1 MNANGRLACLLN
13 QAMQTGP
20 GSVSPDMFKRICAA
34 IPLLL
39 WCALAPAATLPEI
52 DAEIARIRSQHGVAG
67 VAAVVVDRDAIVL
80 QHYSGVQNWDT
91 AVPVTAA
98 TWFRAGSVTKV
109 FTGLA
114 LLAAQRQGHIDIDAP
129 VAAQLP
135 PRPPGEDLPFQNP
148 WEAEHPL
155 YVADLMEHTAG
166 WFDMSRAEFGSQ
178 DPAPLTL
185 ERALAVRPQ
194 SRRSHWPPGMH
205 SVYSNS
211 GPGMA
216 AWLVERR
223 SGESFDQLM
232 QKTVFGPLG
241 MDASLRLEPS
251 MEDTLATGYDTD
263 GVSVIP
269 YWHILYRPSGGL
281 NLRPL
286 AMARFLQMML
296 NGGRLDGRQV
306 FSAAQLHRLQTP
318 TRSLAARAGMK
329 FGYGLGIYTSI
340 HRGHVLY
347 GHGGDGDGYL
357 AHFAYSLESGRG
369 YFVVINAFSHPPLR
383 ALKTLLADAL
393 IQNLAPLEAP
403 PVAPL
408 ALPLLEKYSGTYHL
422 AATRFPAANWRERS
436 MRITLQQGALLVHHQ
451 GGQDHRIVPLGS
463 QLFRR
468 PGEPVAT
475 RAFIQLEN
483 GSIVYQEP
491 DDNWLKQ

>member
-1 MNANGRLACLLN
+1 
-13 QAMQTGP
+13 
-20 GSVSPDMFKRICAA
+20 MFKRMSAG
-34 IPLLL
+34 IPWLLL
-39 WCALAPAATLPEI
+39 CAVVQAATLPDI
-52 DAEIARIRSQHGVAG
+52 DVEIARIRSLHGVAG
-67 VAAVVVDRDAIVL
+67 VAAVVVERDAIVL
-80 QHYSGVQNWDT
+80 EHYSGVQNWDS
-91 AVPVTAA
+91 AEPVTAA

-114 LLAAQRQGHIDIDAP
+114 LLAAQRQGQIDLDAP

-155 YVADLMEHTAG
+155 YVSDLMEHTSG
-166 WFDMSRAEFGSQ
+166 WFDMSRLEFDSQ

-185 ERALAVRPQ
+185 QQALALWPQ

-223 SGESFDQLM
+223 SGESFDQFIK
-232 QKTVFGPLG
+232 KTVFEPLG
-241 MDASLRLEPS
+241 MAASLRLEPS
-251 MEDTLATGYDTD
+251 MEDKLATGYDTD

-281 NLRPL
+281 NLRPVT
-286 AMARFLQMML
+286 MARFLQMVL

-329 FGYGLGIYTSI
+329 FGYGLGIYTSL

-357 AHFAYSLESGRG
+357 AHFAYSLDSGRG
-369 YFVVINAFSHPPLR
+369 YFVVLNAFSHPALR
-383 ALKTLLADAL
+383 ELKTLLADVL
-393 IQNLAPLEAP
+393 IQDLAPVATP
-403 PVAPL
+403 PVASL

-422 AATRFPAANWRERS
+422 VATRFPAAKWRKRS
-436 MRITLQQGALLVHHQ
+436 MRIKLQQGTLLVQHQ
-451 GGQDHRIVPLGS
+451 GGQEHTIVPLSS

-468 PGEPVAT
+468 PGDPVAT
-475 RAFIQLEN
+475 RAFTQLEN
-483 GSIVYQEP
+483 GSVVYQDP